1 LWSDE
6 EVRRTLIERGRN
18 NVSRFTWRRTAR
30 HFRAWYRTIGGRAL
44 TEEDRSLLAA
54 KPML

>member
-6 EVRRTLIERGRN
+6 GLRRTLVERGRV

-30 HFRAWYRTIGGRAL
+30 HFRAWYRKIGGRTL
-44 TEEDRSLLAA
+44 TEEDRGLLAA
-54 KPML
+54 TPML